1 MFSLDIDPYEVLGI
15 SPEADAVEVRR
26 ARRELVLK
34 YPNELFPE
42 RAQEINKAFQLLTN
56 KEKRRMVDAF
66 LRSKAGCV
74 LRVQKV
80 FLSDEVHS
88 TLFDYPDRAE
98 VFELF
103 KLNDPIQVD
112 RDALVE
118 SLLSLL
124 EQ

>member
-1 MFSLDIDPYEVLGI
+1 MFSLNVDPYEVLGI

-42 RAQEINKAFQLLTN
+42 RAQEINEAFLLLTN

-66 LRSKAGCV
+66 LRSKAGCA

-80 FLSDEVHS
+80 FLSDEVH
-88 TLFDYPDRAE
+88 TKLFDYPDRAE

-103 KLNDPIQVD
+103 KLDDPIQVD
-112 RDALVE
+112 RDVLIE
-118 SLLSLL
+118 SLLSIL
-124 EQ
+124 E

>member
-1 MFSLDIDPYEVLGI
+1 LFSLDIDPYEVLGI

-66 LRSKAGCV
+66 LRSKAGCA
-74 LRVQKV
+74 LRVQKA

-88 TLFDYPDRAE
+88 KLFDYPHRAE
-98 VFELF
+98 IFELF
-103 KLNDPIQVD
+103 KLDKPIQVD
-112 RDALVE
+112 RGALID